1 MFALTLTTGI
11 LLPIVALATVVL
23 LPFSDRL
30 TQLYLLLTYFG
41 VTGTTVYLAGML
53 L

>member
-1 MFALTLTTGI
+1 MLLESILTLTLAV

-30 TQLYLLLTYFG
+30 TQ
-41 VTGTTVYLAGML
+41 VQQVAVYLVLVGTVVVT
-53 L
+53 

>member
-1 MFALTLTTGI
+1 MLLESILTLTTAI

-30 TQLYLLLTYFG
+30 TQVQQMGAYLTL
-41 VTGTTVYLAGML
+41 VGTVVLV
-53 L
+53 